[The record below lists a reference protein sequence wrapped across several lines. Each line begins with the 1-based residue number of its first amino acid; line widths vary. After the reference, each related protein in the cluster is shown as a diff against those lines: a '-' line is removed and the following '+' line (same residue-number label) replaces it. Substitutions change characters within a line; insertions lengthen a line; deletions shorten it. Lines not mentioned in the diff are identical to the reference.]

1 MWTLFIVVPGLSKPI
16 VIPGYTSKRW
26 AEAQGQ
32 EAVTSLRAG
41 HFWAT
46 KMPLDNPTPASEIPD
61 GS

>member
-16 VIPGYTSKRW
+16 VISGYTSKRW
-26 AEAQGQ
+26 AEEQGQ
-32 EAVTSLRAG
+32 GAVTSLRGG

-46 KMPLDNPTPASEIPD
+46 KLPLDNPTPESEVAD